1 MTQKS
6 ISDLKALVVDDHM
19 IVRCDIEKHLKALGM
34 AHIDQA
40 SNVKE
45 ATEKM
50 AVTGYNVIFL
60 DWNMPGRSGYNLL
73 QQCRQDSKYDIVA
86 FVIVSAES
94 EERYIIEALK
104 AGATSYIV
112 KPVSEGILK
121 DHVNRVVTWINQ
133 RVGEGH
139 QQTA

>member
-1 MTQKS
+1 MTQQS
-6 ISDLKALVVDDHM
+6 ISDLRALVVDDHM
-19 IVRCDIEKHLKALGM
+19 VVRCDIERHLKSLGV
-34 AHIDQA
+34 AHVDQA
-40 SNVKE
+40 SNVAE
-45 ATEKM
+45 ATQRM
-50 AVTGYNVIFL
+50 ADAEYSVIFL

-73 QQCRQDSKYDIVA
+73 QQCRQDNKYDTVA

-112 KPVSEGILK
+112 KPVGESVLK
-121 DHVNRVVTWINQ
+121 DHVHRVVTWINQ

-139 QQTA
+139 QKTA

>member
-1 MTQKS
+1 MAQRN

-19 IVRCDIEKHLKALGM
+19 IVRCDIERHLKTLGV
-34 AHIDQA
+34 AHVDQA

-45 ATEKM
+45 ATDRM
-50 AVTGYNVIFL
+50 AGSEYSVIFL

-73 QQCRQDSKYDIVA
+73 QQCRQDSKYDTVA

-112 KPVSEGILK
+112 KPVAENILK
-121 DHVNRVVTWINQ
+121 DHVQRVVAWINQ
-133 RVGEGH
+133 RADEG
-139 QQTA
+139 QQKSA

>member
-1 MTQKS
+1 MAQRN
-6 ISDLKALVVDDHM
+6 IADLKALVVDDHM
-19 IVRCDIEKHLKALGM
+19 IVRCDIERHLKTLGVS
-34 AHIDQA
+34 HVDQA

-45 ATEKM
+45 ATDKM
-50 AVTGYNVIFL
+50 AGFEYSVIFL

-73 QQCRQDSKYDIVA
+73 QQCRQDSKYDTVA

-112 KPVSEGILK
+112 KPVAENILK
-121 DHVNRVVTWINQ
+121 DHVHRVVAWINQ
-133 RVGEGH
+133 RSDEGH
-139 QQTA
+139 QKSA